1 MSKSPGHRQWPEH
14 EVHEEPL
21 DYKVNVTVDDE
32 IIAESNDVIKV
43 DEDDCPVRYYFRRD
57 DVRMG
62 MLEPSATTTECP
74 FKGTASYF
82 NIRIG
87 DKKLPDAVWSYEHPY
102 DEHHELQG
110 RLAFYDDKVPG
121 INIQPR
127 L

>member
-14 EVHEEPL
+14 EVHEESL
-21 DYKVNVTVDDE
+21 DYKVNVTVVDE

-43 DEDDCPVRYYFRRD
+43 DEDDCPARYYFRRA
-57 DVRMG
+57 DVDMG

-82 NIRIG
+82 NIRVG

-102 DEHHELQG
+102 DEHRELRG

-127 L
+127 P